1 MAQKSPKEFF
11 CFTIDDMRKV
21 VYFVR
26 HAEAGVNTDPL
37 MKEGGD
43 VLTERGLLEAQMIA
57 DRFLEIPFESLYTS
71 KILRARLTA
80 QEIGDRIG
88 KMSVIEESFKERK
101 VVYTSSSEYFFEE
114 KYEDFLAR
122 VFEAKVFLE
131 QLPDEKIVVVS
142 HALFIRAFLACIL
155 LGEKLTE
162 DILAHFGRTLVISH
176 ASLTKC
182 EYDFEKKKWRIAFWN
197 DVSHLSSI

>member
-1 MAQKSPKEFF
+1 
-11 CFTIDDMRKV
+11 MRKV

-43 VLTERGLLEAQMIA
+43 VLTERGLLEARMIA
-57 DRFLEIPFESLYTS
+57 ERFLKIPFERLYTS
-71 KILRARLTA
+71 KISRARCTA
-80 QEIGDRIG
+80 QKIGDGVG
-88 KMSVIEESFKERK
+88 KAPLIEEAFKERK
-101 VVYTSSSEYFFEE
+101 VVYTSPSEYFFEE
-114 KYEDFLAR
+114 RYEDFLAR

-131 QLPDEKIVVVS
+131 NPSEEKIVVVS

-155 LGEKLTE
+155 LGDKLTE
-162 DILAHFGRTLVISH
+162 DILVHFERTLVIDH

-182 EYDFEKKKWRIAFWN
+182 EYDFEKKKWRIVFWN
-197 DVSHLSSI
+197 DVSHLLRI

>member
-1 MAQKSPKEFF
+1 
-11 CFTIDDMRKV
+11 MRKV

-26 HAEAGVNTDPL
+26 HAEAGVNADPL
-37 MKEGGD
+37 IQEGGD
-43 VLTERGLLEAQMIA
+43 VLTERGFREAQTIA

-80 QEIGDRIG
+80 QKIGDCVG
-88 KMSVIEESFKERK
+88 KVPVIEEAFKERK
-101 VVYTSSSEYFFEE
+101 VVYTSPSEYLFEE
-114 KYEDFLAR
+114 KYEDFLVR

-131 QLPDEKIVVVS
+131 HLSDEKVVVVS

-155 LGEKLTE
+155 LGDALTE
-162 DILAHFGRTLVISH
+162 DILADFEKVLTIDH

-182 EYDFEKKKWRIAFWN
+182 EYDSQKKKWRVVFWN
-197 DVSHLSSI
+197 DISHLF

>member
-1 MAQKSPKEFF
+1 
-11 CFTIDDMRKV
+11 MRKV

-43 VLTERGLLEAQMIA
+43 VLTEKGFREAQMIA
-57 DRFLEIPFESLYTS
+57 ERLLKIPFEKIYTS

-80 QEIGDRIG
+80 LKIGDGVG
-88 KMSVIEESFKERK
+88 KVPFIEEAFKERK
-101 VVYTSSSEYFFEE
+101 VVYMSSSEYFFEE

-122 VFEAKVFLE
+122 VLEAKVFLE
-131 QLPDEKIVVVS
+131 HLPDEKIVVVS
-142 HALFIRAFLACIL
+142 HALFIRAFLACIF
-155 LGEKLTE
+155 LGDKLTE
-162 DILAHFGRTLVISH
+162 DILVDFERALVIHH

-182 EYDFEKKKWRIAFWN
+182 EYDFEKKKWRIVFWN
-197 DVSHLSSI
+197 DVSHLLSI

>member
-1 MAQKSPKEFF
+1 
-11 CFTIDDMRKV
+11 MRKI
-21 VYFVR
+21 VYFIR
-26 HAEAGVNTDPL
+26 HAEAGVNTGPL
-37 MKEGGD
+37 IKEGGD
-43 VLTERGLLEAQMIA
+43 VLTEKGFREAQMIA
-57 DRFLEIPFESLYTS
+57 ERFLEIPFERLYTS

-80 QEIGDRIG
+80 QEIGRGVG
-88 KMSVIEESFKERK
+88 KAPVIEESFKERK
-101 VVYTSSSEYFFEE
+101 VVYTSPSEYFFEE

-131 QLPDEKIVVVS
+131 HLPDEKTVVVS

-155 LGEKLTE
+155 LGDGLAE
-162 DILAHFGRTLVISH
+162 DILARFGRTLVINH

-182 EYDFEKKKWRIAFWN
+182 EYDSEKKKWCVAFWN